1 MPRRTPTRLRLPV
14 LIAAGVAF
22 CFSAVPAAAQEPS
35 EDDIRMNYSLYY
47 EAYKNDDFTFAL
59 PYLNWMLENAPFY
72 PQNDDRNFD
81 RAYRAYKAM
90 AEAQDDDAAKRVYA
104 DSALTV
110 LDRMVSTME
119 DNEMEADRYNTAIR
133 RGNLYRDFY
142 GDDGT
147 DGQCAAY
154 REAFEMNP
162 DDTADYYINSA
173 LGCVLRESAQ
183 TGDAG
188 ALVDYYDN
196 ALAYLDDPEYAQ
208 TLVEPYL
215 DPEVKFENLLAKYDD
230 PEVTLTDEQLEEL
243 FRGSIA
249 FDRPGLRNE
258 LAPRMAE
265 LRPTVGLLRQL
276 GDIASD
282 NGDTEEALS
291 RYEQALELADATE
304 DSEKQS
310 QQKRDIYYAMA
321 AMANNEGQSA
331 SARNYAKRALQ
342 FDSGHAPSLYLIGT
356 VYAAAAKY
364 GSVEEKA
371 PLWAAVDYFN
381 RAANGDGPAAAAAR
395 QAASRYSA
403 YFPSTED
410 IFFLDIQPGQRYTV
424 GGWINE
430 TTTVRTK

>member
-1 MPRRTPTRLRLPV
+1 MRFRLPT
-14 LIAAGVAF
+14 LIAAGAAF
-22 CFSAVPAAAQEPS
+22 AFSAAPAAAQEPS
-35 EDDIRMNYSLYY
+35 EDDVRMNYSLYY
-47 EAYKNDDFTFAL
+47 EAYKNDDFAFAL

-90 AEAQDDDAAKRVYA
+90 AEAQEDGAMKRAYA
-104 DSALTV
+104 DSAMTV
-110 LDRMVSTME
+110 LSTMVSRME
-119 DNEMEADRYNTAIR
+119 DNEMEADRYETAIR

-142 GDDGT
+142 GDEGAQ
-147 DGQCAAY
+147 GQCEAY
-154 REAFEMNP
+154 REAFELNP
-162 DDTADYYINSA
+162 DETADYYINSA
-173 LGCVLRESAQ
+173 LGCVLRESSQ
-183 TGDAG
+183 TGDAD
-188 ALVDYYDN
+188 ALITYYDN

-208 TLVEPYL
+208 NLVEPYL
-215 DPEVKFENLLAKYDD
+215 DPEVKFENLLAKYDAG
-230 PEVTLTDEQLEEL
+230 EELSDEQLEEL
-243 FRGSIA
+243 FRGAVA

-304 DSEKQS
+304 DAEKQS
-310 QQKRDIYYAMA
+310 EQKRDIYYSMA
-321 AMANNEGQSA
+321 TMANNEGQSA

-342 FDSGHAPSLYLIGT
+342 FDSRHAPSLYLIGS
-356 VYAAAAKY
+356 VYAAAAQY
-364 GSVEEKA
+364 DSVEAKA
-371 PLWAAVDYFN
+371 PLWVAVDYFN
-381 RAANGDGPAAAAAR
+381 RAANGEGPAAAAAR